1 MGIFDNFLDTLRLN
15 DDDYDDGYDD
25 YEDDYDDYEEEKVK
39 NTKRFGKK
47 KQALREDEDYEEEED
62 TGFSKTYSSRFNEE
76 TAAFKPKAKPQ
87 PISRGNSK
95 LVPLNSAKGN
105 KVFVIKPIEDSE
117 CWSIIDFLKEGK
129 VIIINLEGMNVD
141 DAQHIIDIIV
151 GCCYTIEGDIKR
163 ISPSIFIAAPN
174 NTEVSGDLLQ
184 GAMTGEGVT
193 LDLRNNF

>member
-15 DDDYDDGYDD
+15 DDDYDDGYDE
-25 YEDDYDDYEEEKVK
+25 YDDYDEDYEEEKEKSVR
-39 NTKRFGKK
+39 RFGKK
-47 KQALREDEDYEEEED
+47 KQSVQEEPEYDEEE
-62 TGFSKTYSSRFNEE
+62 TGFSKTYTSRFPED
-76 TAAFKPKAKPQ
+76 TSSYKAKSKPQ
-87 PISRGNSK
+87 PFSSRGNSK

-163 ISPSIFIAAPN
+163 ISPSIFIAAPS

-184 GAMTGEGVT
+184 GALTGEGVT